1 MPPGDRSQSRVKRL
15 RVLVVIVGLAFAA
28 NLEAQPST
36 AHGAFKVIVNTKVGG
51 RTLARDVLSQIYL
64 GKVQRW
70 GDGVPIV
77 AVDLSGTSPVRRAFC
92 EEVLGMSVEAVRFF
106 WLQTV
111 SSTGKRPPLTKPSDE
126 DVIAFVASKP
136 GGVGYVS
143 YETSLPET
151 VREVTVH

>member
-1 MPPGDRSQSRVKRL
+1 MARGL
-15 RVLVVIVGLAFAA
+15 CLLVLTLAIAA

-36 AHGAFKVIVNTKVGG
+36 AHSTFKVIVNAKVGG
-51 RTLARDVLSQIYL
+51 RTLAREVLAQIYL

-70 GDGVPIV
+70 GDGNPIV

-92 EEVLGMSVEAVRFF
+92 KEVLGMSVEAVRFY
-106 WLQTV
+106 WLQTL

-126 DVIAFVASKP
+126 EVIGFVASKP

-143 YETSLPET
+143 FGTPIPET
-151 VREVTVH
+151 VLEITVH

>member
-1 MPPGDRSQSRVKRL
+1 MARGL
-15 RVLVVIVGLAFAA
+15 CLLVLTLAIAA

-36 AHGAFKVIVNTKVGG
+36 AHSTFKVIVNAKVGG
-51 RTLARDVLSQIYL
+51 RTLAREVLAQIYL

-70 GDGVPIV
+70 GDGNPIV

-92 EEVLGMSVEAVRFF
+92 EEVLGMSVEAVRFY
-106 WLQTV
+106 WLQTM

-126 DVIAFVASKP
+126 EVIGFVASKP

-143 YETSLPET
+143 FGTPIPET
-151 VREVTVH
+151 VLEVTVH